1 MKFIKDFLHNREVSK
16 IKKKIGRLQSEA
28 LHLQRNGKLRLYASA
43 MQEIERLSDLLVEK
57 LDSKKESSYNNTVT
71 DPVDYDGMGNQ
82 GRFPE
87 DN

>member
-1 MKFIKDFLHNREVSK
+1 MKFIKDFLHNREINN

-57 LDSKKESSYNNTVT
+57 LDSGTESSYNNTET
-71 DPVDYDGMGNQ
+71 DLIDYDGMGNQ
-82 GRFPE
+82 GRFPK

>member
-1 MKFIKDFLHNREVSK
+1 MKFIKDFLHNREINS

-57 LDSKKESSYNNTVT
+57 LDSRKESSYNNTVT
-71 DPVDYDGMGNQ
+71 DSVDYDGMGNQ

>member
-1 MKFIKDFLHNREVSK
+1 MKFIKDFLHNREINN

-57 LDSKKESSYNNTVT
+57 LDSRKESSYNNTAT
-71 DPVDYDGMGNQ
+71 DSVDYDGMGNQ

-87 DN
+87 DK